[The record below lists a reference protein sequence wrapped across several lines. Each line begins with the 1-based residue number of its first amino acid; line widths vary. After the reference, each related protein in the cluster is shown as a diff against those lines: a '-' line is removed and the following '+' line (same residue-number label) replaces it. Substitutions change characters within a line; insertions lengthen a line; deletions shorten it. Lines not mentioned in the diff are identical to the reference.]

1 MKKTAIIFDLD
12 NCLAPA
18 TAVGEALLEPAFDAV
33 RAVNR
38 GLLDPGRLEEAFA
51 DCWVHAF
58 DWVARTHG
66 FSSEMREAGWAVM
79 RTLEVRAP
87 MTGYSDLGILQELEA
102 RRFLVTSGFRR
113 LQSSKV
119 RALGIEPLFERVA
132 VDAID
137 ERDRIGKQAIFER
150 ILADFGLSVDEVLV
164 VGDNP
169 ESEIAAGNRLGITTI
184 QTLRPGVSFSP
195 QARGHIDSIAALKPL
210 LQAD

>member
-1 MKKTAIIFDLD
+1 MRKTAIIFDLD

-18 TAVGEALLEPAFDAV
+18 TAVGEALLDPAFDAV

-38 GLLDPGRLEEAFA
+38 GLLDATRLEEAFA
-51 DCWVHAF
+51 DCWVHSF
-58 DWVARTHG
+58 DWVARHHG
-66 FSSEMREAGWAVM
+66 FSSEMRDAGWAVM
-79 RTLEVRAP
+79 RTLEVAGP
-87 MTGYSDLGILQELEA
+87 LTGYADLHLLGELDA

-119 RALGIEPLFERVA
+119 RALRIEQLFERVSI
-132 VDAID
+132 DAID
-137 ERDRIGKQAIFER
+137 EPERLGKQAIFER

-195 QARGHIDSIAALKPL
+195 QARGYVDSIAGLRPL

>member
-38 GLLDPGRLEEAFA
+38 GLLDPGRLEKAFA
-51 DCWVHAF
+51 DCWIHAF
-58 DWVARTHG
+58 DWVARMHG
-66 FSSEMREAGWAVM
+66 FSSEMRDAGWAVM
-79 RTLEVRAP
+79 RTLEVHAP

-119 RALGIEPLFERVA
+119 RALGIEPSFERVA

-137 ERDRIGKQAIFER
+137 EPERIGKQAIFER

-164 VGDNP
+164 VGDNA
-169 ESEIAAGNRLGITTI
+169 ESKIAAGNRLGIMTI
-184 QTLRPGVSFSP
+184 QTLRPGVNFSP
-195 QARGHIDSIAALKPL
+195 QATGHVESIAALKPF

>member
-1 MKKTAIIFDLD
+1 MRKTAIIYDLD

-38 GLLDPGRLEEAFA
+38 GTLDASRLEAAFA

-66 FSSEMREAGWAVM
+66 FSSEMFEAGWEVL
-79 RTLEVRAP
+79 RTLEVAGS
-87 MTGYSDLGILQELEA
+87 MQGYADIPVLGELDA

-113 LQSSKV
+113 LQASKV
-119 RALGIEPLFERVA
+119 RALGFEQQFERVSI
-132 VDAID
+132 DAID
-137 ERDRIGKQAIFER
+137 EPHRVGKQGIFEQ
-150 ILADFGLSVDEVLV
+150 ILADFGLSADEVLV

-169 ESEIAAGNRLGITTI
+169 ESEIAAGNRLGIMTI
-184 QTLRPGVSFSP
+184 QILRPGVEFSP
-195 QARGHIDSIAALKPL
+195 QAMGHVDSIAGLKTF